1 MSTIKKT
8 LSVTLLLAAVSFT
21 SYAQKVAKYF
31 YGKPGMATYQ
41 GYSFWVKNGKP
52 AEITFQG
59 GTNLKESKVMNGGKV
74 TFNGKTALKMTFPS
88 GKVFYAYPI
97 GEKLAVVNAAT
108 KKIETFTWEYEGPI
122 NGIGTFCEPCAED
135 EKAAVTLL
143 KTSYLK

>member
-8 LSVTLLLAAVSFT
+8 LSVTLLLAAVSCT
-21 SYAQKVAKYF
+21 SYAQKVANYF
-31 YGKPGMATYQ
+31 HGKQGTASYQ

-52 AEITFQG
+52 TEITFRG
-59 GTNLKESKVMNGGKV
+59 GSNRTESKVTSNGKA
-74 TFNGKTALKMTFPS
+74 TFNGKPALKMTFPS

-108 KKIETFTWEYEGPI
+108 RKIETFTWEYEGPV

-135 EKAAVTLL
+135 EKEAITLL
-143 KTSYLK
+143 KTSYFK